1 MRHPLL
7 WTTFAGFLMLFLFFS
22 RSYGGERLKVLW
34 TPMELKQGEVLYV
47 EAKTETE
54 LFSIEGDLDGSPIF
68 FYKRESGGFAGIT
81 GVDLAASPGSCSL
94 RVRVKDLHR
103 RSFERIF
110 QVGVKKGMFGVQRL
124 TLPREK
130 VELKEEVLR
139 RVLEENREVKA
150 ILLRIRREKL
160 WHSPFIKPV
169 DGPIT
174 SPFGL
179 RRILNGKPRS
189 PHSGVDISAPLNSI
203 VFSCNDGIVVFV
215 KELYLG
221 GKTVIIDHGFGL
233 YSVYMHLSE
242 ILVKGG
248 EKLRAGDVIGLVG
261 STGRATGP
269 HLHWGMRLVGA
280 RIDPLSLLKLFTSVE

>member
-1 MRHPLL
+1 MRHLLL
-7 WTTFAGFLMLFLFFS
+7 WTTFAGFLILFLFFS
-22 RSYGGERLKVLW
+22 RSYGVERLKVRW
-34 TPMELKQGEVLYV
+34 APVELKQGEVLYV
-47 EAKTETE
+47 EVKTETE
-54 LFSIEGDLDGSPIF
+54 MSSIEGDLDGSPIF
-68 FYKRESGGFAGIT
+68 FYEREGGGFAGIA
-81 GVDLAASPGSCSL
+81 GVDLAASPSLCPL
-94 RVRVKDLHR
+94 RVRGKDLHR
-103 RSFERIF
+103 RPYERVF
-110 QVGVKKGMFGVQRL
+110 QVKVKKGTFGVQRL

-130 VELKEEVLR
+130 VELTEEVLR
-139 RVLEENREVKA
+139 RVLEENREVKE

-160 WHSPFIKPV
+160 WHNPFIRPL

-189 PHSGVDISAPLNSI
+189 PHSGVDISAPLDSI

-233 YSVYMHLSE
+233 FSIYMHLSE
-242 ILVKGG
+242 ILVKEG
-248 EKLRAGDVIGLVG
+248 EKLRVGDSIGLVG

-269 HLHWGMRLVGA
+269 HLHWGMRLIGA
-280 RIDPLSLLKLFTSVE
+280 RIDPLSLLKLFTRVE